1 MPELRAMPVLRA
13 TKVQLELK
21 EILAHRETLEHKGL
35 KAAKAM
41 LGSGIKGAT
50 DAVKG
55 LFK

>member
-1 MPELRAMPVLRA
+1 MPVLRA

-41 LGSGIKGAT
+41 LG
-50 DAVKG
+50 
-55 LFK
+55 